1 MREDQSS
8 IADAARKVKAGAGR
22 TSGTGFFRSLVER
35 VLSRLAHGQIVLHDG
50 DDERVFGQDTSSR
63 ATITVDHKGFYRS
76 LALNGSIGAAE
87 SYMRGEWRVD
97 DLVLLVQLMV
107 RNRSV
112 LEEVDSGLTRTLSW
126 VNRFHHRLRSNS
138 LSGSRK
144 NIVAHY
150 GLSNDFY
157 RLFLDRTMTYSSAVF
172 PHQGAS
178 LEEASLEKI
187 HRICRKL
194 KLSPDDQVLEIG
206 TGWGSFA
213 TEAAARYGC
222 RVTTTTISDEQY
234 AYAKQLVE
242 QMGLAD
248 RVTVLNRDYRTLVGE
263 YDKIISIEM
272 IEAVGYKYIP
282 AFFKQC
288 HHLLKADGAM
298 ALQAITMSDHLFD
311 SYRRSV
317 DFIQRYVFPG
327 ACLVSMQQV
336 YSTLKER
343 TDFRVIHV
351 EDITSHYA
359 QTLRCWRERYMQ
371 HLDDVRELGFS
382 EQFVRLWEFY
392 LAYCEGGFRERQ
404 IGTVQMILAR
414 QGYRND
420 GDLDLSG
427 APHV

>member
-1 MREDQSS
+1 
-8 IADAARKVKAGAGR
+8 VK
-22 TSGTGFFRSLVER
+22 
-35 VLSRLAHGQIVLHDG
+35 
-50 DDERVFGQDTSSR
+50 
-63 ATITVDHKGFYRS
+63 ITVDHEGFYRS

-97 DLVLLVQLMV
+97 DLVLLVRLMV
-107 RNRSV
+107 KNRSV
-112 LEEVDSGLTRTLSW
+112 LEEVDGGLTRILSW
-126 VNRFHHRLRSNS
+126 ANWFHHRLRANS
-138 LSGSRK
+138 LSGSKK

-150 GLSNDFY
+150 DLSNDFY
-157 RLFLDRTMTYSSAVF
+157 SLFLDRTMTYSSAVF
-172 PHQGAS
+172 PHQGAT

-194 KLSPDDQVLEIG
+194 QLSPNDHVLEIG

-213 TEAAARYGC
+213 IQAAARYGC

-234 AYAKQLVE
+234 RYAKQLVE
-242 QMGLAD
+242 EMRLSD
-248 RVTVLNRDYRTLVGE
+248 RVAVLNQDYRTIVGE
-263 YDKIISIEM
+263 YDKIVSIEM
-272 IEAVGYKYIP
+272 IEAVGYKYVP
-282 AFFKQC
+282 AFFEQC
-288 HHLLKADGAM
+288 HHLLKADGVM

-311 SYRRSV
+311 SYRKSV

-336 YSTLKER
+336 YSTLKR
-343 TDFRVIHV
+343 HTDFRVVHV

-404 IGTVQMILAR
+404 TGTVQMILAR
-414 QGYRND
+414 HGYRD
-420 GDLDLSG
+420 DADLDKNG
-427 APHV
+427 APHS